1 MGNTTTK
8 YQEKKGKLTIE
19 NIMNV
24 CRYIKN
30 EEDYIKL
37 MMVNK
42 KYTAIYKKMRYNPFS
57 IKSKKIFPKLT
68 NQFLYSR
75 NDKKI
80 KGVKHVLVDV
90 ISYSEYIQEIDDDI
104 YCCNIKYEEE
114 DKEEY
119 GEVIESECNW
129 IGRCYDK
136 EIREIEIAEHIRY
149 CDDECFN
156 GFTNLTRI
164 ELSPHLYKLPFKCF
178 NNCKSLVEVNIS
190 YVTYIGDNCFSNC
203 TRLREIQMNKDIGYV
218 GKGSF
223 WNCKSLVK
231 IRSSGKIHIYQSI
244 PYWVWMIMKEDNN
257 EIEEIEYTI
266 EDREKYGNEIPTE
279 VKRIGNGCFEGSQ
292 IEEITIPSNVI
303 DIGNDCFAYCNKLT
317 NITLHEGIKEIPK
330 GFMKYCGQI
339 EKIQLPQSITKI
351 STESFKECIKLKE
364 ININPNKMIIEK
376 GAFEMCKNISYE
388 E

>member
-1 MGNTTTK
+1 
-8 YQEKKGKLTIE
+8 
-19 NIMNV
+19 MNV
-24 CRYIKN
+24 SGYIKN
-30 EEDYIKL
+30 KEDYIKL

-42 KYTAIYKKMRYNPFS
+42 KYTEIYKKMRYNPFS

-80 KGVKHVLVDV
+80 KGVNHVLVDR
-90 ISYSEYIQEIDDDI
+90 SDR
-104 YCCNIKYEEE
+104 
-114 DKEEY
+114 
-119 GEVIESECNW
+119 ECNL
-129 IGRCYDK
+129 IGRCYDR
-136 EIREIEIAEHIRY
+136 EIREIENEEYNRY
-149 CDDECFN
+149 CVDECFN

-178 NNCKSLVEVNIS
+178 NNCKSLVEINIS

-244 PYWVWMIMKEDNN
+244 PYWVWLIMKEDNN

-266 EDREKYGNEIPTE
+266 EDREKYGNEIPRE
-279 VKRIGNGCFEGSQ
+279 VKRIGNGCFEGCQ
-292 IEEITIPSNVI
+292 IEEISIPSNVI
-303 DIGNDCFAYCNKLT
+303 DIGNECFAYCNKLT
-317 NITLHEGIKEIPK
+317 NIKLHEGIKEIPK

-339 EKIQLPQSITKI
+339 ERVQLPQSITKI

-364 ININPNKMIIEK
+364 ININQNKMIIEK
-376 GAFEMCKNISYE
+376 GAFEMCTNINYVE
-388 E
+388 